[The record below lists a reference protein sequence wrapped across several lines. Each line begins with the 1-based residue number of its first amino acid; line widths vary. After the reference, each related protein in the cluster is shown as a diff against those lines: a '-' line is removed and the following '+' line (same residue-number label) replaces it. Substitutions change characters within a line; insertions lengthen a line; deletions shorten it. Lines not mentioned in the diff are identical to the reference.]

1 MGQTK
6 KCTLVSTVGTSLF
19 KNIDHMIQESRVTDN
34 EAKPKGL
41 ERRIKEKIKRHYE
54 TSDWQALGQAL
65 TKVQG
70 EARLC
75 GAEINSLYALSKKD
89 HLKIWRIIFL
99 VSDTEAG
106 SHTGDVLT
114 AYFENCKEKFGLQK
128 TEYRCVKGLQDDR
141 PWAFRTLGLRN
152 LVREAGNIYNEVGGS
167 HYLIIDATGGYKAQ
181 IAVAA
186 LIGVALDIDVYYRHE
201 RFGDIISFPPLPVAL
216 DYELIGRHGRL
227 LHAFEESMQLTE
239 DEIDSIDEELK
250 VLLDQEVIDNKICWA
265 LSPVGEIFLT
275 GFRLRNP
282 QPVELS
288 NAQPEERKSPVFQR
302 HNYPNGFRDYA
313 RKVWRST
320 PWITRC
326 VIEDYSGQAGMKKN
340 GFDLREE
347 PGEDFVIVGTYVDH
361 TGFAGR
367 FKVLTTSTK
376 RTDLI
381 WAVDHLNQK
390 FARVK

>member
-1 MGQTK
+1 MRQAKT
-6 KCTLVSTVGTSLF
+6 CTLISTVGTSLF
-19 KNIDHMIQESRVTDN
+19 NNLKHMIPDSQVTPDVTKQKSH
-34 EAKPKGL
+34 EQ
-41 ERRIKEKIKRHYE
+41 RIKEKIKRHYE
-54 TSDWQALGQAL
+54 NSNWQALGQAL
-65 TKVQG
+65 TEIQG
-70 EARLC
+70 DARLC
-75 GAEINSLYALSKKD
+75 GAEINSIYALSKKD
-89 HLKIWRIIFL
+89 WLKIWQIIFL

-106 SHTGDVLT
+106 NHTGDVLT
-114 AYFENCKEKFGLQK
+114 AYFESCKDKLGLQK
-128 TEYRCVKGLQDDR
+128 TECRCIKDLQDDR
-141 PWAFRTLGLRN
+141 PWDFRTLGLRN
-152 LVREAGNIYNEVGGS
+152 LIREVGNIYNEVGGS
-167 HYLIIDATGGYKAQ
+167 PYLIIDATGGYKAQ

-250 VLLDQEVIDNKICWA
+250 VLLDQERIDNKICWA

-288 NAQPEERKSPVFQR
+288 NAQPEERKSPVFPR
-302 HNYPNGFRDYA
+302 HNYPNGFKDYA
-313 RKVWRST
+313 KKVWRST

-326 VIEDYSGQAGMKKN
+326 VIEDYSGQASMKKN